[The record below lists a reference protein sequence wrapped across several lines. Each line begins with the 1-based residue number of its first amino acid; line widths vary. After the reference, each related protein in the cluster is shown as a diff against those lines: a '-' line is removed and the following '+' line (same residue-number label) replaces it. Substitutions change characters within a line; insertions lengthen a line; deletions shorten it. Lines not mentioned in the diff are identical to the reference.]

1 MAADEY
7 VMGPPPGYKPRTGDR
22 QLPAEAY
29 ESAAERGRAL
39 VMKVLADC
47 GIQKSAEGKWTVSA
61 PGAAQ
66 NAASDG
72 RTADGWSPGG
82 PGASQ
87 AAAGAHTRPVSGTSD
102 EEDRD
107 DD

>member
-7 VMGPPPGYKPRTGDR
+7 VMGPPPGYQPRTGDR
-22 QLPAEAY
+22 QLPPEAY

-47 GIQKSAEGKWTVSA
+47 GIQKSAEGKWTVA
-61 PGAAQ
+61 TPGAAQ
-66 NAASDG
+66 NDASDG
-72 RTADGWSPGG
+72 RTADACSPGG
-82 PGASQ
+82 SGDSQ
-87 AAAGAHTRPVSGTSD
+87 AADGAHTRPVSGTSD
-102 EEDRD
+102 EGNRD

>member
-22 QLPAEAY
+22 QLPPEAY

-47 GIQKSAEGKWTVSA
+47 GIRKRDGGKWTV
-61 PGAAQ
+61 
-66 NAASDG
+66 
-72 RTADGWSPGG
+72 
-82 PGASQ
+82 
-87 AAAGAHTRPVSGTSD
+87 
-102 EEDRD
+102 EEPTEESRD

>member
-1 MAADEY
+1 MAADDY
-7 VMGPPPGYKPRTGDR
+7 QMGPPPGYQPRTGDR

-47 GIQKSAEGKWTVSA
+47 GIRKRDDGKWTVST

-82 PGASQ
+82 SGSSQ
-87 AAAGAHTRPVSGTSD
+87 AADGAHARPVSGTSD
-102 EEDRD
+102 EENRD
-107 DD
+107 D